1 MNLLDRAI
9 KMVAEL
15 DEPLEMNYV
24 RKHASEQAQTLGIG
38 VREAATRVF
47 SNASGS

>member
-1 MNLLDRAI
+1 
-9 KMVAEL
+9 MVAEL

-47 SNASGS
+47 QMPLDPTHLMSI